1 MNIDLAPELRALLE
15 QEYPRFSEGEMKR
28 RRAALSE
35 LMKSRG
41 VDHVVFYGAGWRGS
55 IVQWLTRWPV
65 TTEAAGVFTPG
76 ERDRMFVHYFN
87 HLPLARHIAD
97 EADVEWGGESTL
109 GRVVEE
115 LRRRGAKPGRVGL
128 IGSLGHQGFAI
139 LDAAFGKIVE
149 MGRDY
154 VGLRKIKSAEE
165 LDWFRV
171 GAWMSDLGVEA
182 LAANAR
188 PGVSERELAN
198 CVERA
203 YVGLGGTTS
212 LHFIGVTPMSN
223 PSVPA
228 PRQYHSA
235 RRLEKGDI
243 VFAEISA
250 SFFDHSGQVL
260 RSFAVA
266 EEPNALYRDLH
277 AAADA
282 AYDSIASVL
291 KAGALPADVI
301 EASGVIEEAGF
312 TAVDDILHGYGGGYF
327 PPVLGARS
335 RSNGKIPEDP
345 FVAGQLVV
353 VQPNVV
359 TLDGRA
365 GVQTG
370 EMLLITESGVERMH
384 KAPRG
389 FRTV

>member
-1 MNIDLAPELRALLE
+1 MNIDLAPNLRALLD
-15 QEYPRFSEGEMKR
+15 QEYPRFSNAEMTR
-28 RRAALSE
+28 RRAALAE
-35 LMKSRG
+35 LMRKRD

-65 TTEAAGVFTPG
+65 TTEAAGIFTPG

-97 EADVEWGGESTL
+97 ECDVEWGGESTL
-109 GRVVEE
+109 GRVVDE
-115 LRRRGAKPGRVGL
+115 LRRRGARPGRVGL

-139 LDAAFGKIVE
+139 LNEAFGKVVE

-154 VGLRKIKSAEE
+154 VALRKIKSAEE
-165 LDWFRV
+165 IDWFRI
-171 GAWMSDLGVEA
+171 GAWMSDLGSEA
-182 LAANAR
+182 LAANAK

-198 CVERA
+198 AVERA
-203 YVGLGGTTS
+203 YVGLGGSTS
-212 LHFIGVTPMSN
+212 LHFIGATPMSN

-228 PRQYHSA
+228 PRQYHSS
-235 RRLEKGDI
+235 RRLEKGDV
-243 VFAEISA
+243 VFSEISA
-250 SFFDHSGQVL
+250 SFYDHSGQVL

-277 AAADA
+277 AAAEA
-282 AYDSIASVL
+282 AYDAIASVL
-291 KAGALPADVI
+291 KAGARPADVI
-301 EASGVIEEAGF
+301 EASSVIEDAGF

-335 RSNGKIPEDP
+335 RSNGKIPEEP
-345 FVAGQLVV
+345 FEAGQLVV

-370 EMLLITESGVERMH
+370 EMLLITEDGVLRMH